1 MSKKDELLVDLIF
14 GKKNDFTIN
23 ISEYLTEDFYKYDRF
38 IDEIKMILKKSRVFI
53 IIENLQ
59 LTKEGPIWT
68 IKVKK

>member
-38 IDEIKMILKKSRVFI
+38 IDEIKMILKKSKVFI